1 MAASTISLHF
11 HLFPSSPSLY
21 FPQSNDEYLFYQKGK
36 SRVLWKLLK
45 KKKKMAEA
53 SQAIRAAGFA
63 AGMISVEKKK
73 MTGREEG
80 LVSVFKSLVEQI
92 NGALHYFRA
101 RSFRW
106 YLNPQVLLEKFVK
119 VMRMVLQVI
128 MNCRFFTLIGV
139 VGSLVGSVLCF
150 IEGCFLILKSYFEY
164 FFIIWK
170 GLDQGDVLQLILE
183 ASDMFLVGTAMLVFG
198 MGLYSMFIE
207 DSEIPRRRKGL
218 LANRSNLFGLFH
230 LQMLPAWMQMKSVA
244 EAKSRIGHAV
254 MMLLQAGMVEKLK
267 GVSVVNGMDLGC
279 FAAAIFTASATVF
292 LLAHLHSN
300 RTKLKN
306 DNIRI

>member
-11 HLFPSSPSLY
+11 RLFPSSPRLY

-36 SRVLWKLLK
+36 SRVWKLLK

-53 SQAIRAAGFA
+53 SQVIRAAGFA

-80 LVSVFKSLVEQI
+80 LAFKSLVKQI
-92 NGALHYFRA
+92 IGALLYFRA

-106 YLNPQVLLEKFVK
+106 YLNPQVLLEK
-119 VMRMVLQVI
+119 
-128 MNCRFFTLIGV
+128 
-139 VGSLVGSVLCF
+139 
-150 IEGCFLILKSYFEY
+150 GCFLILKSSSEY
-164 FFIIWK
+164 FFTLSK
-170 GLDQGDVLQLILE
+170 RLDQGDVLQLILE
-183 ASDMFLVGTAMLVFG
+183 ALDMFLVGTAMLVFG
-198 MGLYSMFIE
+198 MGLYSIFIE
-207 DSEIPRRRKGL
+207 DREIPRRIEGL
-218 LANRSNLFGLFH
+218 LANGSNLFGLFH

-292 LLAHLHSN
+292 LLAHLHSK

>member
-106 YLNPQVLLEKFVK
+106 YLNPQVLLEK
-119 VMRMVLQVI
+119 VI

-230 LQMLPAWMQMKSVA
+230 LQMKSVA

>member
-21 FPQSNDEYLFYQKGK
+21 LPQSNDEYLFYEKGK

-73 MTGREEG
+73 MTVREEG

-101 RSFRW
+101 RSFCW
-106 YLNPQVLLEKFVK
+106 YLNPQVLLEK
-119 VMRMVLQVI
+119 VI

-139 VGSLVGSVLCF
+139 FGSLVGSVLCF

-164 FFIIWK
+164 FFTIWK
-170 GLDQGDVLQLILE
+170 GLDQGDVLHLILE

-207 DSEIPRRRKGL
+207 DREIPRRRKGL
-218 LANRSNLFGLFH
+218 LANGSNLFGLFH

-244 EAKSRIGHAV
+244 EANSRIGHAV
-254 MMLLQAGMVEKLK
+254 VMLLQAGMVEKLK